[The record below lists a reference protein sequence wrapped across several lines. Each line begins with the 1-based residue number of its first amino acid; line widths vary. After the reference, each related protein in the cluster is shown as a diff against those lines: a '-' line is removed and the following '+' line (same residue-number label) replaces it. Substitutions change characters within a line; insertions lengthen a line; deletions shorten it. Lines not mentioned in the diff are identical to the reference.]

1 MTKISYVKSGIF
13 FFLFFHWLAGPRS
26 HLSGTDYLLATLVF
40 QEFKTSN
47 STRNFKAD
55 NRVIRKC
62 LGHHSTFSDL
72 HYEPWI
78 FNFGFAR
85 FQISPH
91 VFQEISGWILP
102 EVNQTLIGT
111 QVMPRSH
118 SFKIACQ
125 RCNSLPQT

>member
-1 MTKISYVKSGIF
+1 MTKISLVKSGTL

-26 HLSGTDYLLATLVF
+26 HLSGTDYLLATLAF

-62 LGHHSTFSDL
+62 LGHPSTFSDL

-78 FNFGFAR
+78 FNFGFA
-85 FQISPH
+85 H
-91 VFQEISGWILP
+91 VSKYLPTSSRKYLAGFYLRCIRHSQEHRLCLEVIL
-102 EVNQTLIGT
+102 L
-111 QVMPRSH
+111 R
-118 SFKIACQ
+118 
-125 RCNSLPQT
+125 